1 MTENIENPFADIE
14 EMLASPAATG
24 LFLTAFRPGCPLLE
38 RGAAPGDI
46 VTAVGE
52 AAVDSLG
59 GYLQAMQPQG
69 EDDKTRVLSVRKVDG
84 TTTTFEVPTPLT
96 GYGYCVVKAGE
107 SAWEQVPDTSYD
119 PDFSGLE
126 DGTEIWLRNSL
137 GDELAGFERLLVKRR
152 GDLLE
157 IDTLFR
163 LGGDDPQAG
172 KWDYRTRALSTHR
185 LDRWLSVVRTAFW
198 EGSPGEEQMS
208 GDVTLDDDGVWRGRH
223 GQPDGTE
230 KTAEFPAVSP
240 HVMTPYTL
248 MVLPLTMPLE
258 KGASVTVVMVG
269 DGSGV
274 ASSRRRIECTGRET
288 VTVDGADVDTWC
300 FAWHHYGEVEGTEKF
315 YVSDDRRLV
324 RVEWGPGYGNCNAEL
339 VEAEHV
345 LDGVPEHVTVE

>member
-1 MTENIENPFADIE
+1 MTEMVENPFAEIE

-24 LFLTAFRPGCPLLE
+24 LFLTAFRPTCPLLE
-38 RGAAPGDI
+38 AGAEPGDI

-52 AAVDSLG
+52 TAVSELG

-69 EDDKTRVLSVRKVDG
+69 EGDETRVLHVRKRDG
-84 TTTTFEVPTPLT
+84 STMTCEVPTPLS

-107 SAWEQVPDTSYD
+107 SAWDQVADTPYE
-119 PDFSGLE
+119 PDFSGLA

-137 GDELAGFERLLVKRR
+137 GDERAGFERLILKRD

-172 KWDYRTRALSTHR
+172 AWDYRTRALSSHR

-198 EGSPGEEQMS
+198 EGSPGEERLS
-208 GDVTLDDDGVWRGRH
+208 GDVSLGDDGFWRGTH

-230 KTAEFPAVSP
+230 SPAEFAAVSS

-258 KGASVTVVMVG
+258 EGACVNVVMVG

-274 ASSRRRIECTGRET
+274 ASSRRRIECTGKKT
-288 VTVDGADVDTWC
+288 VTVDGAETEAWC
-300 FAWHHYGEVEGTEKF
+300 FAWRHYGVVEGTELF

-324 RVEWGPGYGNCNAEL
+324 RVEWGPGYGYCNADL
-339 VEAEHV
+339 VDRERV